1 MSVLDEYLV
10 DPKVSLLCQQQVG
23 NALEIVLLK
32 RDDVLFGQA
41 VARRLG
47 ITHADLECL
56 DMIFVR
62 GRVTAGEIAAASG
75 LTTGAVTGVIDRLER
90 AKLVRRERD
99 AVDRRKVY
107 VKVLPAAPE
116 GCIDL
121 LWVIREADEGAVDG
135 YTSDQL
141 SFLIDYFVR
150 SREII
155 VREIQKLDEKAEQTL
170 PRKRSP
176 AAQRRSSAHIGTE
189 PGN

>member
-1 MSVLDEYLV
+1 
-10 DPKVSLLCQQQVG
+10 
-23 NALEIVLLK
+23 
-32 RDDVLFGQA
+32 
-41 VARRLG
+41 
-47 ITHADLECL
+47 
-56 DMIFVR
+56 
-62 GRVTAGEIAAASG
+62 
-75 LTTGAVTGVIDRLER
+75 VTGVIDRLER

-107 VKVLPAAPE
+107 VKVLPAALKAALTYYGSFE
-116 GCIDL
+116 KQMKGL
-121 LWVIREADEGAVDG
+121 VDG